1 MRKGA
6 RVDKLLALCIT
17 VLVLGGGLLFASAAF
32 GLLARGASNM
42 SSVAFKQVLWIGVGL
57 VALVIASRLDYKL
70 WRRFAPHL
78 FVLALIATA
87 AVFIPSLVVEHGGG
101 RRWILLAGVS
111 FQPSEALKVG
121 SILLAAACFGG
132 LKARIEDIR
141 YGLGGLL
148 LILAG
153 PTLLLLAQPDLGTL
167 GVIVISVLAIF
178 LAAGA
183 RWRDLALM
191 VVFGLVALVILASVR
206 PYVLDRMTVFFN
218 PSQAPQAEGYQIKQ
232 SLIAIG
238 SGGFVG
244 SIILIG
250 IFLAFA
256 LRGFSVGARAP
267 DPFGALL
274 AIGIST
280 YLVSEAFINIGA
292 MLGVAPLTGIPLTFI
307 SQGGSAML
315 VSLASAGILLS
326 VSRNKG
332 RN

>member
-87 AVFIPSLVVEHGGG
+87 AVFIPSLGVEHGGG

-111 FQPSEALKVG
+111 FQPSEALKLG
-121 SILLAAACFGG
+121 SILLAAAYFGG

-238 SGGFVG
+238 SGGFMG
-244 SIILIG
+244 
-250 IFLAFA
+250 
-256 LRGFSVGARAP
+256 RGFGQGA
-267 DPFGALL
+267 D
-274 AIGIST
+274 
-280 YLVSEAFINIGA
+280 
-292 MLGVAPLTGIPLTFI
+292 
-307 SQGGSAML
+307 GGFDIRRR
-315 VSLASAGILLS
+315 G
-326 VSRNKG
+326 
-332 RN
+332 